1 MADTS
6 TLART
11 FVRAAKIRATA
22 LGSPNT
28 PKSILEGILLGQFTS
43 SATNGRT
50 LIRTTEAGGSVEF
63 ILPADLG
70 PAEVMAICDEA
81 LRIVESSPAI
91 RDRSAGAGPH
101 RRGQMT
107 CPYLG
112 RLGRLPPM
120 GPERNDAEEV
130 STNRAKERESKGT
143 KRISTGLRSS
153 SSLVSGLYQRL
164 SLPFPGSFV
173 LFADFVDHPSK
184 GSG

>member
-81 LRIVESSPAI
+81 LRIVESSP
-91 RDRSAGAGPH
+91 DPLNPTVQS
-101 RRGQMT
+101 RRIM
-107 CPYLG
+107 
-112 RLGRLPPM
+112 RL
-120 GPERNDAEEV
+120 
-130 STNRAKERESKGT
+130 RA
-143 KRISTGLRSS
+143 
-153 SSLVSGLYQRL
+153 
-164 SLPFPGSFV
+164 SFRQAS
-173 LFADFVDHPSK
+173 F
-184 GSG
+184 